1 MTELD
6 GQGGPQALADWLR
19 LLRAPG
25 VGPATIGRLLEV
37 IPEPGAILR
46 ATPSQLQSAGAP
58 ASLAE
63 AIAAVDEE
71 AVARDLAWL
80 EAPGHHFIPRTDPR
94 FPPRL
99 ASLPD
104 APVGLFVVG
113 DPELLCYPQLA
124 MVGSRR
130 PTAGGRELAFDFAR
144 TLAGHGLAI
153 TSGLAL
159 GIDGQAHEGALAA
172 PGLTLAV
179 CGTGLDRVYPARH
192 HGLARRIAEEGALVS
207 EYPPGTGPHPG
218 HFPRRN
224 RIIAGL
230 SLGVLVVEAA
240 RQSGSLITAR
250 LAMEY
255 GREVFAIPG
264 SIHNPLARGCHRL
277 IREGAK
283 LVESAADVLEELA
296 GLIELPEGVA
306 PAPETGQGGPS
317 GPTGNSQT
325 DTDPERLVL
334 LEAMGFDP
342 VSIDRIVERSGLTAE
357 AVSSML
363 LIMEL
368 EGQVASLP
376 GGRYQR
382 LR

>member
-1 MTELD
+1 MSIAD
-6 GQGGPQALADWLR
+6 GQGGPPALRDWLR
-19 LLRAPG
+19 LMRTPG
-25 VGPATIGRLLEV
+25 LGPVGLSRLLAL
-37 IPEPGAILR
+37 IPDPRAVVT
-46 ATPSQLQSAGAP
+46 ATPAQLRSAGADP
-58 ASLAE
+58 ELAK
-63 AIAAVDEE
+63 AIATVDEAE
-71 AVARDLAWL
+71 IERDLAWL
-80 EAPGHHFIPRTDPR
+80 ESPGHHFVARDDAR
-94 FPPRL
+94 YPPRL
-99 ASLPD
+99 RALPD
-104 APVGLFVVG
+104 APAGLFVVG
-113 DPELLCYPQLA
+113 DPELLAFPQLA
-124 MVGSRR
+124 VVGSRH
-130 PTAGGRELAFDFAR
+130 PTPGGRELAQDFSR
-144 TLAGHGLAI
+144 TLAGHGLVI

-159 GIDGQAHEGALAA
+159 GIDGAAHEGALAA
-172 PGLTLAV
+172 GATVAV

-192 HGLARRIAEEGALVS
+192 HGLARRIAEQGALVS
-207 EYPPGTGPHPG
+207 EHPPGTGARPG

-230 SLGVLVVEAA
+230 ALGVLVVEAA

-296 GLIELPEGVA
+296 AQIELPAIADRHEDGHEA
-306 PAPETGQGGPS
+306 ETADGSPPAA
-317 GPTGNSQT
+317 
-325 DTDPERLVL
+325 DDPERARL
-334 LEAMGFDP
+334 LQAMGFDP
-342 VSIDRIVERSGLTAE
+342 VSIDRIVARSGLTAE

-368 EGQVASLP
+368 EGQVSSLP

>member
-1 MTELD
+1 MSTSD
-6 GQGGPQALADWLR
+6 GQGGPPALRDWLR
-19 LLRAPG
+19 LMRTPG
-25 VGPATIGRLLEV
+25 LGPVGLSRLLAL
-37 IPEPGAILR
+37 IPDPHAVVT
-46 ATPSQLQSAGAP
+46 ATPAQLRSAGADP
-58 ASLAE
+58 ALAQ
-63 AIAAVDEE
+63 AIAAVDEVE
-71 AVARDLAWL
+71 IEHDLAWL
-80 EAPGHHFIPRTDPR
+80 EAPGHHFVARDDPCY
-94 FPPRL
+94 PPRL
-99 ASLPD
+99 RVLPD
-104 APVGLFVVG
+104 APAGLFVVG
-113 DPELLCYPQLA
+113 DPELLAFPQLA
-124 MVGSRR
+124 VVGSRR
-130 PTAGGRELAFDFAR
+130 PTPGGRELAQDFSR
-144 TLAGHGLAI
+144 TLAGHGLVI
-153 TSGLAL
+153 SSGLAL
-159 GIDGQAHEGALAA
+159 GIDGAAHEGALAA
-172 PGLTLAV
+172 GATVAV

-192 HGLARRIAEEGALVS
+192 HGLARRIAEQGALVS
-207 EYPPGTGPHPG
+207 EYPPGTGARPG

-230 SLGVLVVEAA
+230 ALGVLVVEAA

-296 GLIELPEGVA
+296 PLIELPAGSAA
-306 PAPETGQGGPS
+306 PAAEE
-317 GPTGNSQT
+317 
-325 DTDPERLVL
+325 DTAAEPPLVDDPDRARL

-342 VSIDRIVERSGLTAE
+342 VSIDRIVARSGLTAE

-368 EGQVASLP
+368 EGQVSSLP